1 MTTTT
6 PSSEP
11 AVVFEL
17 TGDTVTITADGLHLT
32 HTINTASTAPAK
44 PLPLADVAEVA
55 SASKNGVYTP
65 ANRFFPGTVDLGV
78 ALPKARVMSHRQAAA
93 QLLADLM
100 AEMAKNPEFYNSAD
114 TFTSTLM
121 PWVAQRAAVTEG
133 VSVVEGAGDV
143 VKHSVPFAPLPSGD
157 EVAVSDIAPFAA
169 FDVETANEDTGSI
182 IQLGVAV
189 VRGGKVT
196 ERYSWMCRPPKG
208 LEYFDEANVAI
219 HGITAADVA
228 GEPSFPEQ
236 LAKFVDVVGDLDV
249 VAHNARFDFTA
260 LSRACRTEGVAAP
273 KLNFACTYM
282 WARQMQLGLPNL
294 KLPTLAEAAGTSL
307 ENHHDATADAVAC
320 AEVAL
325 WLMEQQRAT
334 SVKDLS
340 QKVSLSLGQIGSGR
354 VRMVRYDPS
363 GVASTGAGT
372 NAGTGAGAGAGA
384 KTGGSA
390 PARRPRRNAKWD
402 AAKTPDTIPEPNP
415 DADPSGLLYQQ
426 RVTLTG
432 DFTPYD
438 KGFLWDK
445 IAFAGANINKG
456 VTKKTTILVAGP
468 WDSVTSKEK
477 RARQLQAE
485 GQEIQIWSEK
495 ELFTALGLN
504 PEEDGASEA
513 GDTAEGTPSASDGK
527 NSSESV
533 PLFGSTSLPGDD
545 GMPPF

>member
-17 TGDTVTITADGLHLT
+17 TGDTVTITADGLRLT

-100 AEMAKNPEFYNSAD
+100 AEMAKNPEFYSSAD
-114 TFTSTLM
+114 AFTSTLM
-121 PWVAQRAAVTEG
+121 PWMAQRAAVTEG

-228 GEPSFPEQ
+228 GERSFPEQ

-260 LSRACRTEGVAAP
+260 LSRACRAESIPAP

-294 KLPTLAEAAGTSL
+294 KLPTLAEAAGASL

-325 WLMEQQRAT
+325 WLMEHQRAT
-334 SVKDLS
+334 SVADLS
-340 QKVSLSLGQIGSGR
+340 KKVSLSLGQIGSGR

-372 NAGTGAGAGAGA
+372 NAGTGASAGAQS
-384 KTGGSA
+384 GSST
-390 PARRPRRNAKWD
+390 PSRRPRRNAKWD
-402 AAKTPDTIPEPNP
+402 AAKTPDTIPDPNP

-432 DFTPYD
+432 DFAPYD

-513 GDTAEGTPSASDGK
+513 GGTVEGTPSASDGN

>member
-17 TGDTVTITADGLHLT
+17 TGDTVTITADGLRLT

-65 ANRFFPGTVDLGV
+65 ANRFFPGTVDLGA

-100 AEMAKNPEFYNSAD
+100 AEMAKNPEFYSSAD
-114 TFTSTLM
+114 AFTSTLM

-219 HGITAADVA
+219 HGITAANVA

-236 LAKFVDVVGDLDV
+236 LAKFADVVGDLDV

-260 LSRACRTEGVAAP
+260 LSRACRAEGVAAP
-273 KLNFACTYM
+273 RLNFACTYM
-282 WARQMQLGLPNL
+282 WARQMQLGLSNL

-372 NAGTGAGAGAGA
+372 NAGTGASAGA

>member
-17 TGDTVTITADGLHLT
+17 TGDTVTITADGLRLT
-32 HTINTASTAPAK
+32 HTINTASSAPAK

-65 ANRFFPGTVDLGV
+65 ANRFFPGTVDLGA

-100 AEMAKNPEFYNSAD
+100 AEMAKNPEFYSSAD
-114 TFTSTLM
+114 AFTSTLM
-121 PWVAQRAAVTEG
+121 PWVEQRAAVTEG

-157 EVAVSDIAPFAA
+157 EVAASDIAPFAA

-182 IQLGVAV
+182 VQLGVAV

-196 ERYSWMCRPPKG
+196 ERYSWKCRPPKG

-260 LSRACRTEGVAAP
+260 LSRACRAEGIPAP

-294 KLPTLAEAAGTSL
+294 KLPTLAEAAGASL

-334 SVKDLS
+334 SVADLS

-363 GVASTGAGT
+363 GVTSTGAGT
-372 NAGTGAGAGAGA
+372 NAGTGAGAQSGS
-384 KTGGSA
+384 SA
-390 PARRPRRNAKWD
+390 PSRRPRRNAKWD
-402 AAKTPDTIPEPNP
+402 AAKTPDTIPDPNP

-432 DFTPYD
+432 DFAPYD

-485 GQEIQIWSEK
+485 GQEIQIWTEK

-513 GDTAEGTPSASDGK
+513 GDTAEGTPSASAGD

>member
-17 TGDTVTITADGLHLT
+17 TGDTVTITADGLRLT

-114 TFTSTLM
+114 AFTSTLM
-121 PWVAQRAAVTEG
+121 PWVAQHAAVTEG

-143 VKHSVPFAPLPSGD
+143 VKQSVPFAPLPTGD
-157 EVAVSDIAPFAA
+157 EVAASDIAPFAA

-196 ERYSWMCRPPKG
+196 ERYSWMCRPPKE

-228 GEPSFPEQ
+228 REPSFPEQ
-236 LAKFVDVVGDLDV
+236 LAKFIDVVGDLDV

-260 LSRACRTEGVAAP
+260 LSRACRAEGIPAP

-294 KLPTLAEAAGTSL
+294 KLPTLAEAAGASL

-334 SVKDLS
+334 SVADLS
-340 QKVSLSLGQIGSGR
+340 QKVSLSLGQIGSGQ

-372 NAGTGAGAGAGA
+372 NAGTGTGAGAQSGS
-384 KTGGSA
+384 SA
-390 PARRPRRNAKWD
+390 PSRRSRRNAKWD
-402 AAKTPDTIPEPNP
+402 AAKTPDTIPDPNP

-432 DFTPYD
+432 DFAPYD

-485 GQEIQIWSEK
+485 GQEIQIWTEK

-513 GDTAEGTPSASDGK
+513 GDTADGTPSASAGD

>member
-17 TGDTVTITADGLHLT
+17 TGDTVTITADGLRLT

-65 ANRFFPGTVDLGV
+65 ANRFFPGTVDLGA

-189 VRGGKVT
+189 VRSGKVT

-260 LSRACRTEGVAAP
+260 LSRACRAEGVAAP
-273 KLNFACTYM
+273 RLNFACTYM

-372 NAGTGAGAGAGA
+372 NAGTGTSAGA

-402 AAKTPDTIPEPNP
+402 AAKTPDTIPDPNP
-415 DADPSGLLYQQ
+415 DADPSSLLYQQ

>member
-17 TGDTVTITADGLHLT
+17 TGDTVTITADGLRLT

-55 SASKNGVYTP
+55 SASKNGAYTP

-100 AEMAKNPEFYNSAD
+100 AEMSKNPEFYSSAD
-114 TFTSTLM
+114 AFTSTLM

-157 EVAVSDIAPFAA
+157 EVAMSDIAPFAA

-219 HGITAADVA
+219 HGITAAGVA

-236 LAKFVDVVGDLDV
+236 LAKFVDIVGDLDV

-260 LSRACRTEGVAAP
+260 LSRACRAEGVAAP

-294 KLPTLAEAAGTSL
+294 KLPTLAEAAGASL

-325 WLMEQQRAT
+325 WLMEQQHAT
-334 SVKDLS
+334 SVADLS
-340 QKVSLSLGQIGSGR
+340 KKVSLSLGQIGSGR

-372 NAGTGAGAGAGA
+372 NAGTGASAGAQSRS
-384 KTGGSA
+384 SA
-390 PARRPRRNAKWD
+390 PSRRPRRNAKWD
-402 AAKTPDTIPEPNP
+402 AAKTPDTIPDPNP

-432 DFTPYD
+432 DFAPYD

-504 PEEDGASEA
+504 PEEDGASET
-513 GDTAEGTPSASDGK
+513 GDTAEGTPSASDGN

>member
-17 TGDTVTITADGLHLT
+17 TGDTVTITADGLRLT

-55 SASKNGVYTP
+55 SASKNGAYTP

-100 AEMAKNPEFYNSAD
+100 AEMAKNPEFYSSAD
-114 TFTSTLM
+114 AFTSTLT

-157 EVAVSDIAPFAA
+157 EVAMSDIAPFAA

-236 LAKFVDVVGDLDV
+236 LAKFVDIVGDLDV

-260 LSRACRTEGVAAP
+260 LSRACRAEGVAAP

-294 KLPTLAEAAGTSL
+294 KLPTLAEAAGASL

-325 WLMEQQRAT
+325 WLMEQQHAT
-334 SVKDLS
+334 SVADLS
-340 QKVSLSLGQIGSGR
+340 KKVSLSLGQIGSGR

-372 NAGTGAGAGAGA
+372 NAGTGASAGAQSRS
-384 KTGGSA
+384 SA
-390 PARRPRRNAKWD
+390 PSRRPRRNAKWD
-402 AAKTPDTIPEPNP
+402 AAKTPDTIPDPNP

-432 DFTPYD
+432 DFAPYD

-504 PEEDGASEA
+504 PEEDGASET
-513 GDTAEGTPSASDGK
+513 GDTAEGTPSASDGN

>member
-17 TGDTVTITADGLHLT
+17 TGDTVTITADGLRLT

-44 PLPLADVAEVA
+44 PLPLADAAEVA

-114 TFTSTLM
+114 AFTSTLM

-143 VKHSVPFAPLPSGD
+143 VKHSVPFAPLPTGD
-157 EVAVSDIAPFAA
+157 EVAASDIAPFAA

-196 ERYSWMCRPPKG
+196 ERYSWMCRPPKE

-228 GEPSFPEQ
+228 REPSFPEQ
-236 LAKFVDVVGDLDV
+236 LAKFIDVVGDLDV

-260 LSRACRTEGVAAP
+260 LSRACRAEGIPAP

-294 KLPTLAEAAGTSL
+294 KLPTLAEAAGASL

-334 SVKDLS
+334 SVADLS
-340 QKVSLSLGQIGSGR
+340 QKVSLSLGQIGSGQ

-372 NAGTGAGAGAGA
+372 NAGTGTGAGAQSGS
-384 KTGGSA
+384 SA
-390 PARRPRRNAKWD
+390 PSRRTRRNAKWD
-402 AAKTPDTIPEPNP
+402 AAKTPDTIPDPNP

-432 DFTPYD
+432 DFAPYD

-485 GQEIQIWSEK
+485 GQEIQIWTEK

-513 GDTAEGTPSASDGK
+513 GDTADGTPSASAGD

>member
-1 MTTTT
+1 MITTT

-17 TGDTVTITADGLHLT
+17 TGDTVTITADGLRLT

-55 SASKNGVYTP
+55 SASNNGVYTP

-100 AEMAKNPEFYNSAD
+100 AEMAKHPEFYNSAD
-114 TFTSTLM
+114 AFTSTLM

-133 VSVVEGAGDV
+133 VSVVEGAGNV
-143 VKHSVPFAPLPSGD
+143 VKQSVPFAPLPSGD
-157 EVAVSDIAPFAA
+157 EVAVSNIAPFAA

-189 VRGGKVT
+189 VRGGKVA
-196 ERYSWMCRPPKG
+196 ERYYWMCRPPKG

-260 LSRACRTEGVAAP
+260 LSRACRAEGIPAP

-294 KLPTLAEAAGTSL
+294 KLPTLAEAAGASL

-334 SVKDLS
+334 SVADLS
-340 QKVSLSLGQIGSGR
+340 QKASLSLGQIGSGR

-363 GVASTGAGT
+363 GVVGTGAGT
-372 NAGTGAGAGAGA
+372 NAGTGAGVGAQS
-384 KTGGSA
+384 GSST
-390 PARRPRRNAKWD
+390 PSRRPRRNAKWD
-402 AAKTPDTIPEPNP
+402 AAKTPDTIPDPNP

-432 DFTPYD
+432 DFAPYD

-485 GQEIQIWSEK
+485 GQEIQIWTEK

-513 GDTAEGTPSASDGK
+513 GDTAEGTPSASAGD
-527 NSSESV
+527 NSSKSV

>member
-17 TGDTVTITADGLHLT
+17 TGDTVTITADGLRLT

-114 TFTSTLM
+114 AFTSTLM

-143 VKHSVPFAPLPSGD
+143 VKQSVPFAPLPTGD
-157 EVAVSDIAPFAA
+157 EVAASDIAPFAA

-196 ERYSWMCRPPKG
+196 ERYSWMCRPPKE

-228 GEPSFPEQ
+228 REPSFPEQ
-236 LAKFVDVVGDLDV
+236 LAKFIDVVGDLDV

-260 LSRACRTEGVAAP
+260 LSRACRAEGIPAP

-294 KLPTLAEAAGTSL
+294 KLPTLAEAAGASL

-334 SVKDLS
+334 SVADLS
-340 QKVSLSLGQIGSGR
+340 QKVSLSLGQIGSGQ

-372 NAGTGAGAGAGA
+372 NAGTGTGAGAQSGS
-384 KTGGSA
+384 SA
-390 PARRPRRNAKWD
+390 PSRRTRRNAKWD
-402 AAKTPDTIPEPNP
+402 AAKTPDTIPDPNP

-432 DFTPYD
+432 DFAPYD

-485 GQEIQIWSEK
+485 GQEIQIWTEK

-513 GDTAEGTPSASDGK
+513 GDTADGTPSASAGD

>member
-17 TGDTVTITADGLHLT
+17 TGDTVTITADGLRLT

-100 AEMAKNPEFYNSAD
+100 AEMSKNPEFYSSAD
-114 TFTSTLM
+114 AFTSTLM

-157 EVAVSDIAPFAA
+157 EVAMSDIAPFAA

-236 LAKFVDVVGDLDV
+236 LAKFVDIVGDLDV

-260 LSRACRTEGVAAP
+260 LSRACRAEGVAAP

-294 KLPTLAEAAGTSL
+294 KLPTLAEAAGASL

-325 WLMEQQRAT
+325 WLMEQQHAT
-334 SVKDLS
+334 SVADLS
-340 QKVSLSLGQIGSGR
+340 KKVSLSLGQIGSGR

-372 NAGTGAGAGAGA
+372 NAGTGASAGAQSRS
-384 KTGGSA
+384 SA
-390 PARRPRRNAKWD
+390 PSRRPRRNAKWD
-402 AAKTPDTIPEPNP
+402 AAKTPDTIPDPNP

-432 DFTPYD
+432 DFAPYD

-504 PEEDGASEA
+504 PEEDGASET
-513 GDTAEGTPSASDGK
+513 GDTAEGTPSASDGN

>member
-17 TGDTVTITADGLHLT
+17 TGDTVTITADGLRLT

-55 SASKNGVYTP
+55 SASKNGAYTP

-100 AEMAKNPEFYNSAD
+100 AEMAKNPEFYSSAD
-114 TFTSTLM
+114 AFTSTLT

-236 LAKFVDVVGDLDV
+236 LAKFVDIVGDLDV

-260 LSRACRTEGVAAP
+260 LSRACRAEGVAAP

-294 KLPTLAEAAGTSL
+294 KLPTLAEAAGASL

-334 SVKDLS
+334 SVADLS
-340 QKVSLSLGQIGSGR
+340 KKVSLSLGQIGSGR
-354 VRMVRYDPS
+354 VRMVRYAPS

-372 NAGTGAGAGAGA
+372 NAGTGASAGAQSRS
-384 KTGGSA
+384 SA
-390 PARRPRRNAKWD
+390 PSRRPRRNAKWD
-402 AAKTPDTIPEPNP
+402 AAKTPDTIPDPNP

-432 DFTPYD
+432 DFAPYD

-504 PEEDGASEA
+504 PEEDGASET
-513 GDTAEGTPSASDGK
+513 GDTAEGTPSASDGN

>member
-17 TGDTVTITADGLHLT
+17 TGDTVTITADGLRLT

-55 SASKNGVYTP
+55 STRKNVVYTP

-93 QLLADLM
+93 QLLADLI
-100 AEMAKNPEFYNSAD
+100 AEMAKSPEFYNSAD
-114 TFTSTLM
+114 AFTSTLM

-143 VKHSVPFAPLPSGD
+143 VKQSVPFAPLPTGD
-157 EVAVSDIAPFAA
+157 EVAASDIAPFAA

-260 LSRACRTEGVAAP
+260 LSRACRAEGIPAP

-294 KLPTLAEAAGTSL
+294 KLPTLAEAAGASL

-334 SVKDLS
+334 SVADLS

-354 VRMVRYDPS
+354 VRMVRYDPA

-372 NAGTGAGAGAGA
+372 NAGTGAGAGAQSGS
-384 KTGGSA
+384 SA
-390 PARRPRRNAKWD
+390 PSRRPRRNAKWD
-402 AAKTPDTIPEPNP
+402 AAKTPDTIPDPNP

-432 DFTPYD
+432 DFAPYD

-485 GQEIQIWSEK
+485 GQEIQIWTEK

-513 GDTAEGTPSASDGK
+513 GDTAEGTPSASTGD

>member
-17 TGDTVTITADGLHLT
+17 TGDTVTITADGLRLT
-32 HTINTASTAPAK
+32 HTINTSSTAPAK

-100 AEMAKNPEFYNSAD
+100 AEMAKNPEFYNSVDA
-114 TFTSTLM
+114 FTSTLM
-121 PWVAQRAAVTEG
+121 PWVAPRAAVTEG

-157 EVAVSDIAPFAA
+157 EGAASDIAPFAA

-196 ERYSWMCRPPKG
+196 DRYSWMCRPPKG
-208 LEYFDEANVAI
+208 LEYFDEANIAI

-228 GEPSFPEQ
+228 GEPSFREQ
-236 LAKFVDVVGDLDV
+236 LAKFVDAVGDLDV

-260 LSRACRTEGVAAP
+260 LSRACRAEGIPAP

-294 KLPTLAEAAGTSL
+294 KLPTLAEAAGASL

-325 WLMEQQRAT
+325 WLMQQQRAT
-334 SVKDLS
+334 SVADLS
-340 QKVSLSLGQIGSGR
+340 QKVSLSLGQIGNGR

-363 GVASTGAGT
+363 GVTSTGAGT
-372 NAGTGAGAGAGA
+372 NAGTGAGAGAQSGS
-384 KTGGSA
+384 SA
-390 PARRPRRNAKWD
+390 PSRRPRRNAKWD
-402 AAKTPDTIPEPNP
+402 AAKTPDTIPDPNP
-415 DADPSGLLYQQ
+415 DADPSGLLYEQ

-432 DFTPYD
+432 DFAPYD

-485 GQEIQIWSEK
+485 GQEIQIWTEK

-513 GDTAEGTPSASDGK
+513 GDTAEGTPSASNGN

>member
-17 TGDTVTITADGLHLT
+17 TGDTVTITADGLRLT

-65 ANRFFPGTVDLGV
+65 ANRFFPGAVDLGV
-78 ALPKARVMSHRQAAA
+78 ALPKARVMPHRQAAA

-143 VKHSVPFAPLPSGD
+143 VKRSVPFAPLPSGD
-157 EVAVSDIAPFAA
+157 AVAASDIAPFAA

-260 LSRACRTEGVAAP
+260 LSRACRAEGIPAP

-334 SVKDLS
+334 SVADLS
-340 QKVSLSLGQIGSGR
+340 KKVSLSLGQIGSGR

-372 NAGTGAGAGAGA
+372 NAGTGTSAGAQSGS
-384 KTGGSA
+384 SA
-390 PARRPRRNAKWD
+390 PSRRPRRNAKWD
-402 AAKTPDTIPEPNP
+402 AAKTPDTIPDPNP
-415 DADPSGLLYQQ
+415 DADPNGLLYQQ

-432 DFTPYD
+432 DFAPYD

-504 PEEDGASEA
+504 PEEDGASET
-513 GDTAEGTPSASDGK
+513 GDTAEGTPSASDGN

-545 GMPPF
+545 GIPPF

>member
-17 TGDTVTITADGLHLT
+17 TGDTVTITADGLRLT

-65 ANRFFPGTVDLGV
+65 ANRFFPGTVDLGA

-236 LAKFVDVVGDLDV
+236 LAKFADVVGDLDV

-260 LSRACRTEGVAAP
+260 LSRACRAEGVAAP
-273 KLNFACTYM
+273 RLNFACTYM

-372 NAGTGAGAGAGA
+372 NAGTGASAGA

-402 AAKTPDTIPEPNP
+402 AAKTPDTIPDPNP

-495 ELFTALGLN
+495 ELFTALELN

>member
-6 PSSEP
+6 LSSEP

-17 TGDTVTITADGLHLT
+17 TGDTVTITADGLRLT

-100 AEMAKNPEFYNSAD
+100 AEMAKNPEFYSSAD
-114 TFTSTLM
+114 AFTSTLM

-236 LAKFVDVVGDLDV
+236 LAKFVDIVGDLDV

-260 LSRACRTEGVAAP
+260 LSRACRAEGVAAP

-294 KLPTLAEAAGTSL
+294 KLPTLAEAAGASL

-334 SVKDLS
+334 SVADLS
-340 QKVSLSLGQIGSGR
+340 KKVSLSLGQTGSGR

-372 NAGTGAGAGAGA
+372 NAGTGASAGAQSRS
-384 KTGGSA
+384 SA
-390 PARRPRRNAKWD
+390 PSRRPRRNAKWD
-402 AAKTPDTIPEPNP
+402 AAKTPDTIPDPNP

-432 DFTPYD
+432 DFAPYD

-504 PEEDGASEA
+504 PEEDGASET
-513 GDTAEGTPSASDGK
+513 GDTAEGTPSASDGN

>member
-17 TGDTVTITADGLHLT
+17 TGDTVTITADGLRLT

-44 PLPLADVAEVA
+44 PLPLADAAEVA

-65 ANRFFPGTVDLGV
+65 ANRFFPGTVDLGA

-100 AEMAKNPEFYNSAD
+100 AEMAKNPEFYSSAD
-114 TFTSTLM
+114 AFTSTLM

-260 LSRACRTEGVAAP
+260 LSRACRAEGVAAP

-372 NAGTGAGAGAGA
+372 NARTGAGAQFGS
-384 KTGGSA
+384 SA
-390 PARRPRRNAKWD
+390 PSRRPRRNAKWD
-402 AAKTPDTIPEPNP
+402 AAKTPDTIPDPNP

-432 DFTPYD
+432 DFAPYD

-445 IAFAGANINKG
+445 IAFAGASINKG

-485 GQEIQIWSEK
+485 GQEIQIWTEK

-513 GDTAEGTPSASDGK
+513 GDTADGTPSASAGD

>member
-17 TGDTVTITADGLHLT
+17 TGDTVTITADGLRLT

-55 SASKNGVYTP
+55 SASKNGAYTP

-100 AEMAKNPEFYNSAD
+100 AEMSKNPEFYSSAD
-114 TFTSTLM
+114 AFTSTLM

-157 EVAVSDIAPFAA
+157 EVAMSDIAPFAA

-236 LAKFVDVVGDLDV
+236 LAKFVDIVGDLDV

-260 LSRACRTEGVAAP
+260 LSRACRAEGVAAP

-294 KLPTLAEAAGTSL
+294 KLPTLAEAAGASL

-325 WLMEQQRAT
+325 WLMEQQHAT
-334 SVKDLS
+334 SVADLS
-340 QKVSLSLGQIGSGR
+340 KKVSLSLGQIGSGR

-372 NAGTGAGAGAGA
+372 NAGTGASAGAQSRS
-384 KTGGSA
+384 SA
-390 PARRPRRNAKWD
+390 PSRRPRRNAKWD
-402 AAKTPDTIPEPNP
+402 AAKTPDTIPDPNP

-432 DFTPYD
+432 DFAPYD

-504 PEEDGASEA
+504 PEEDGASET
-513 GDTAEGTPSASDGK
+513 GDTAEGTPSASDGN

>member
-17 TGDTVTITADGLHLT
+17 TGDTVTITADGLRLT

-55 SASKNGVYTP
+55 SASKNGAYTP

-78 ALPKARVMSHRQAAA
+78 TLPKARVMSHRQAAA

-100 AEMAKNPEFYNSAD
+100 AEMAKNPEFYSSAD
-114 TFTSTLM
+114 AFTSTLM

-157 EVAVSDIAPFAA
+157 EVAMSDIAPFAA

-236 LAKFVDVVGDLDV
+236 LAKFVDIVGDLDV

-260 LSRACRTEGVAAP
+260 LSRACRAEGVAAP

-294 KLPTLAEAAGTSL
+294 KLPTLAEAAGASL

-325 WLMEQQRAT
+325 WLMEHQRAT
-334 SVKDLS
+334 SVADLS
-340 QKVSLSLGQIGSGR
+340 KKVSLSLGQIGSGR

-363 GVASTGAGT
+363 DVASTGAGT
-372 NAGTGAGAGAGA
+372 NAGTGASAGAQS
-384 KTGGSA
+384 GSST
-390 PARRPRRNAKWD
+390 PSRRPRRNAKWD
-402 AAKTPDTIPEPNP
+402 AAKTPDTIPDPNP

-432 DFTPYD
+432 DFAPYD

-513 GDTAEGTPSASDGK
+513 GGTVEGTPSASDGN

>member
-17 TGDTVTITADGLHLT
+17 TGDTVTITADGLRVT
-32 HTINTASTAPAK
+32 HTLNTASAAPTK

-55 SASKNGVYTP
+55 STTENSVYAP
-65 ANRFFPGTVDLGV
+65 ATRFFPGTVNLG
-78 ALPKARVMSHRQAAA
+78 ATLPKARVMPHRQAAA
-93 QLLADLM
+93 QLLSDLM

-114 TFTSTLM
+114 AFTSTLM
-121 PWVAQRAAVTEG
+121 PWVAQRAAATEG
-133 VSVVEGAGDV
+133 VSVVQGAVDV

-157 EVAVSDIAPFAA
+157 EVAASDIEPFAA
-169 FDVETANEDTGSI
+169 FDVETANEDAGSI

-189 VRGGKVT
+189 VRGGKVA

-228 GEPSFPEQ
+228 GEPTFPEQ
-236 LAKFVDVVGDLDV
+236 LAKFVEVVGDLDV

-260 LSRACRTEGVAAP
+260 LSRACRAEDVAAP
-273 KLNFACTYM
+273 KLDFACTYM

-340 QKVSLSLGQIGSGR
+340 QKASLNLGQIGSGR

-372 NAGTGAGAGAGA
+372 NAGTGASSGA

-402 AAKTPDTIPEPNP
+402 AAKTPDTIPDPNP

-504 PEEDGASEA
+504 PDEDSGSEA
-513 GDTAEGTPSASDGK
+513 GEAASGTAGTTSGDNTG
-527 NSSESV
+527 ESV

-545 GMPPF
+545 GIPPF

>member
-17 TGDTVTITADGLHLT
+17 TGDTVTITADGLRLT

-114 TFTSTLM
+114 AFTSTLM

-143 VKHSVPFAPLPSGD
+143 VKHSVPFAPLPTGD
-157 EVAVSDIAPFAA
+157 EVAASDIAPFAA

-196 ERYSWMCRPPKG
+196 ERYSWMCRPPKE

-228 GEPSFPEQ
+228 REPSFPEQ
-236 LAKFVDVVGDLDV
+236 LAKFIDVVGDLDV

-260 LSRACRTEGVAAP
+260 LSRACRAEGIPAP

-294 KLPTLAEAAGTSL
+294 KLPTLAEAAGASL

-334 SVKDLS
+334 SVADLS
-340 QKVSLSLGQIGSGR
+340 QKVSLSLGQIGSGQ

-363 GVASTGAGT
+363 GVTSTGAGT
-372 NAGTGAGAGAGA
+372 NAGTGAGAQFGS
-384 KTGGSA
+384 SA
-390 PARRPRRNAKWD
+390 PSRRPRRNAKWD
-402 AAKTPDTIPEPNP
+402 AAKTPDTIPDPNP

-432 DFTPYD
+432 DFAPYD

-485 GQEIQIWSEK
+485 GQEIQIWTEK

-513 GDTAEGTPSASDGK
+513 GDTADGTPSASAGD

>member
-17 TGDTVTITADGLHLT
+17 TGDTVTITADGLRLT

-55 SASKNGVYTP
+55 SASKNGAYTP

-157 EVAVSDIAPFAA
+157 EVAVSDIAAFAA

-260 LSRACRTEGVAAP
+260 LSRACRAEGIPAP

-294 KLPTLAEAAGTSL
+294 KLPTLAEAAGASL

-334 SVKDLS
+334 SVADLS
-340 QKVSLSLGQIGSGR
+340 KKVSLSLGQIGSGR

-372 NAGTGAGAGAGA
+372 NAGTGASAGAQSRS
-384 KTGGSA
+384 SA
-390 PARRPRRNAKWD
+390 PSRRPRRNAKWD
-402 AAKTPDTIPEPNP
+402 AAKTPDTIPDPNP

-432 DFTPYD
+432 GFAPYD

-504 PEEDGASEA
+504 PEEDGASET
-513 GDTAEGTPSASDGK
+513 GDTAEGTPSASDGN

>member
-6 PSSEP
+6 LSSEP

-17 TGDTVTITADGLHLT
+17 TGDTVTITADGLRLT

-55 SASKNGVYTP
+55 SASKNGAYTP

-100 AEMAKNPEFYNSAD
+100 AEMAKNPEFYSSAD
-114 TFTSTLM
+114 AFTSTLM

-236 LAKFVDVVGDLDV
+236 LAKFVDIVGDLDV

-260 LSRACRTEGVAAP
+260 LSRACRAEGVAAP

-294 KLPTLAEAAGTSL
+294 KLPTLAEAAGASL

-325 WLMEQQRAT
+325 WLMEQQHAT
-334 SVKDLS
+334 SVADLS
-340 QKVSLSLGQIGSGR
+340 KKVSLSLGQIGSGR

-372 NAGTGAGAGAGA
+372 NAGTGASAGAQSRS
-384 KTGGSA
+384 SA
-390 PARRPRRNAKWD
+390 PSRRPRRNAKWD
-402 AAKTPDTIPEPNP
+402 AAKTPDTIPDPNP

-432 DFTPYD
+432 DFAPYD

-504 PEEDGASEA
+504 PEEDGASET
-513 GDTAEGTPSASDGK
+513 GDTAEGTPSASDGN

>member
-17 TGDTVTITADGLHLT
+17 TGDTVTITADGLRLT

-100 AEMAKNPEFYNSAD
+100 AEMAKNPEFYSSAD
-114 TFTSTLM
+114 AFTSTLM

-143 VKHSVPFAPLPSGD
+143 VKRSVPFAPLPSGD

-236 LAKFVDVVGDLDV
+236 LAKFVDIVGDLDV

-260 LSRACRTEGVAAP
+260 LSRACRAEGVAAP

-294 KLPTLAEAAGTSL
+294 KLPTLAEAAGASL

-325 WLMEQQRAT
+325 WLMEQQHAT
-334 SVKDLS
+334 SVADLS
-340 QKVSLSLGQIGSGR
+340 KKVSLSLGQIGSGR

-372 NAGTGAGAGAGA
+372 NAGTGASAGAQSRS
-384 KTGGSA
+384 SA
-390 PARRPRRNAKWD
+390 PSRRPRRNAKWD
-402 AAKTPDTIPEPNP
+402 AAKTPDTIPDPNP

-432 DFTPYD
+432 DFAPYD

-504 PEEDGASEA
+504 PEEDGASET
-513 GDTAEGTPSASDGK
+513 GDTAEGTPSASDGN

>member
-6 PSSEP
+6 LFSEP

-17 TGDTVTITADGLHLT
+17 TGDTVTITADGLRLT

-65 ANRFFPGTVDLGV
+65 ANRFFPGTVDLGA

-157 EVAVSDIAPFAA
+157 EVAVSDIAAFAA

-228 GEPSFPEQ
+228 SEPSFPEQ

-260 LSRACRTEGVAAP
+260 LSRACRAEGVAAP

-294 KLPTLAEAAGTSL
+294 KLPTLAEAAGASL

-334 SVKDLS
+334 SVADLS
-340 QKVSLSLGQIGSGR
+340 KKVSLSLGQIGSGR

-372 NAGTGAGAGAGA
+372 NAGTGTRAGAQSGS
-384 KTGGSA
+384 SA
-390 PARRPRRNAKWD
+390 PSRRPRRNAKWD
-402 AAKTPDTIPEPNP
+402 AAKTPDTIPDPNP

-432 DFTPYD
+432 DFAPYD

-504 PEEDGASEA
+504 PEEDGASET
-513 GDTAEGTPSASDGK
+513 GDTAEGTPSASDGN

>member
-17 TGDTVTITADGLHLT
+17 TGDTVTITADGLRLT

-65 ANRFFPGTVDLGV
+65 ANRFFPGTVDLGA

-100 AEMAKNPEFYNSAD
+100 AEMAKNPEFYSSAD
-114 TFTSTLM
+114 AFTSTLM

-133 VSVVEGAGDV
+133 VSVVEGASDV

-260 LSRACRTEGVAAP
+260 LSRACRAEGIAAP

-372 NAGTGAGAGAGA
+372 NAGTGASAGA

-438 KGFLWDK
+438 KGFCGTRLPLQVR
-445 IAFAGANINKG
+445 ISIR
-456 VTKKTTILVAGP
+456 VLRR
-468 WDSVTSKEK
+468 K
-477 RARQLQAE
+477 RPY
-485 GQEIQIWSEK
+485 WSPVR
-495 ELFTALGLN
+495 GIR
-504 PEEDGASEA
+504 
-513 GDTAEGTPSASDGK
+513 
-527 NSSESV
+527 
-533 PLFGSTSLPGDD
+533 
-545 GMPPF
+545 

>member
-17 TGDTVTITADGLHLT
+17 TGDTVTITADGLRLT

-114 TFTSTLM
+114 AFTSTLM
-121 PWVAQRAAVTEG
+121 PWVAQHAAVTEG

-143 VKHSVPFAPLPSGD
+143 VKQSVPFAPLPTGD
-157 EVAVSDIAPFAA
+157 EVAASDIAPFAA

-196 ERYSWMCRPPKG
+196 ERYSWMCRPPKE

-228 GEPSFPEQ
+228 REPSFPEQ
-236 LAKFVDVVGDLDV
+236 LAKFIDVVGDLDV

-260 LSRACRTEGVAAP
+260 LSRACRAEGIPAP

-294 KLPTLAEAAGTSL
+294 KLPTLAEAAGASL

-334 SVKDLS
+334 SVADLS
-340 QKVSLSLGQIGSGR
+340 QKVSLSLGQIGSGQ

-372 NAGTGAGAGAGA
+372 NAGTGTGAGAQSGS
-384 KTGGSA
+384 SA
-390 PARRPRRNAKWD
+390 PSRRTRRNAKWD
-402 AAKTPDTIPEPNP
+402 AAKTPDTIPDPNP

-432 DFTPYD
+432 DFAPYD

-485 GQEIQIWSEK
+485 GQEIQIWTEK

-513 GDTAEGTPSASDGK
+513 GDTAEGTPSASAGD

>member
-17 TGDTVTITADGLHLT
+17 TGDTVTITADGLRLT
-32 HTINTASTAPAK
+32 HTINTASSAPAK
-44 PLPLADVAEVA
+44 PLPLADAAEVA

-114 TFTSTLM
+114 AFTSTLM

-143 VKHSVPFAPLPSGD
+143 VKHSVPFAPLPTGD
-157 EVAVSDIAPFAA
+157 EVAASDIAPFAA

-228 GEPSFPEQ
+228 REPSFPEQ
-236 LAKFVDVVGDLDV
+236 LAKFIDVVGDLDV

-260 LSRACRTEGVAAP
+260 LSRACRAEGIPAP

-294 KLPTLAEAAGTSL
+294 KLPTLAEAAGASL

-334 SVKDLS
+334 SVADLS

-363 GVASTGAGT
+363 GVTSTGAGT
-372 NAGTGAGAGAGA
+372 NARTGAGAQFGS
-384 KTGGSA
+384 SA
-390 PARRPRRNAKWD
+390 PSRRPRRNAKWD
-402 AAKTPDTIPEPNP
+402 AAKTPDTIPDPNP

-432 DFTPYD
+432 DFAPYD

-485 GQEIQIWSEK
+485 GQEIQIWTEK

-513 GDTAEGTPSASDGK
+513 GDTADGTPSASAGD

>member
-1 MTTTT
+1 M
-6 PSSEP
+6 
-11 AVVFEL
+11 
-17 TGDTVTITADGLHLT
+17 
-32 HTINTASTAPAK
+32 
-44 PLPLADVAEVA
+44 
-55 SASKNGVYTP
+55 
-65 ANRFFPGTVDLGV
+65 
-78 ALPKARVMSHRQAAA
+78 PKARVMSHRQAAA

-100 AEMAKNPEFYNSAD
+100 AEMAKNPEFYSSAD

-143 VKHSVPFAPLPSGD
+143 VKRSVPFAPLPSGD
-157 EVAVSDIAPFAA
+157 AVAVSDIAPFAA

-260 LSRACRTEGVAAP
+260 LSRACRAEGVAAP

-294 KLPTLAEAAGTSL
+294 KLPTLAEAAGASL

-334 SVKDLS
+334 SVADLS
-340 QKVSLSLGQIGSGR
+340 KKVSLSLGQIGSGR

-372 NAGTGAGAGAGA
+372 NAGTGTRAGAQSGS
-384 KTGGSA
+384 SA
-390 PARRPRRNAKWD
+390 PSRRPRRNAKWD
-402 AAKTPDTIPEPNP
+402 AAKTPDTIPDPNP

-432 DFTPYD
+432 DFAPYD

-504 PEEDGASEA
+504 PEEDGASET
-513 GDTAEGTPSASDGK
+513 GDTAEGTPSASDGN

-545 GMPPF
+545 GIPPF

>member
-17 TGDTVTITADGLHLT
+17 TGDTVTITADGLRLT

-114 TFTSTLM
+114 AFTSTLM
-121 PWVAQRAAVTEG
+121 PWVAQHAAVTEG

-143 VKHSVPFAPLPSGD
+143 VKHSVPFAPLPTGD
-157 EVAVSDIAPFAA
+157 EVAASDIAPFAA

-228 GEPSFPEQ
+228 REPSFPEQ
-236 LAKFVDVVGDLDV
+236 LAKFIDVVGDLDV

-260 LSRACRTEGVAAP
+260 LSRACRAEGIPAP

-294 KLPTLAEAAGTSL
+294 KLPTLAEAAGASL

-334 SVKDLS
+334 SVADLS

-363 GVASTGAGT
+363 GVTSTGAGT
-372 NAGTGAGAGAGA
+372 NARTGAGAQFGS
-384 KTGGSA
+384 SA
-390 PARRPRRNAKWD
+390 PSRRPRRNAKWD
-402 AAKTPDTIPEPNP
+402 AAKTPDTIPDPNP

-432 DFTPYD
+432 DFAPYD

-485 GQEIQIWSEK
+485 GQEIQIWTEK

-513 GDTAEGTPSASDGK
+513 GDTADGTPSASAGD

>member
-17 TGDTVTITADGLHLT
+17 TGDTVTITADGLRLT
-32 HTINTASTAPAK
+32 HTINTASTDPAK

-100 AEMAKNPEFYNSAD
+100 AEMAKNPEFYSSAD
-114 TFTSTLM
+114 AFTSTLM

-157 EVAVSDIAPFAA
+157 EVAMSDIAPFAA

-236 LAKFVDVVGDLDV
+236 LAKFVDIVGDLDV

-260 LSRACRTEGVAAP
+260 LSRACRAEGVAAP

-294 KLPTLAEAAGTSL
+294 KLPTLAEAAGASL

-325 WLMEQQRAT
+325 WLMEQQHAT
-334 SVKDLS
+334 SVADLS
-340 QKVSLSLGQIGSGR
+340 KKVSLSLGQIGSGR

-372 NAGTGAGAGAGA
+372 NAGTGASAGAQSRS
-384 KTGGSA
+384 SA
-390 PARRPRRNAKWD
+390 PSRRPRRNAKWD
-402 AAKTPDTIPEPNP
+402 AAKTPDTIPDPNP

-432 DFTPYD
+432 DFAPYD

-504 PEEDGASEA
+504 PEEDGASET
-513 GDTAEGTPSASDGK
+513 GDTAEGTPSASDGN

>member
-17 TGDTVTITADGLHLT
+17 TGDTVTITADGLRLT

-44 PLPLADVAEVA
+44 PLPLADAAEVA

-114 TFTSTLM
+114 AFTSTLM

-143 VKHSVPFAPLPSGD
+143 VKHSVPFAPLPTGD
-157 EVAVSDIAPFAA
+157 EVAASDIAPFAA

-228 GEPSFPEQ
+228 REPSFPEQ
-236 LAKFVDVVGDLDV
+236 LAKFIDVVGDLDV

-260 LSRACRTEGVAAP
+260 LSRACRAEGIPAP

-294 KLPTLAEAAGTSL
+294 KLPTLAEAAGASL

-334 SVKDLS
+334 SVADLS

-363 GVASTGAGT
+363 GVTSTGAGT
-372 NAGTGAGAGAGA
+372 NARTGAGAQFGS
-384 KTGGSA
+384 SA
-390 PARRPRRNAKWD
+390 PSRRPRRNAKWD
-402 AAKTPDTIPEPNP
+402 AAKTPDTIPDPNP

-432 DFTPYD
+432 DFAPYD

-485 GQEIQIWSEK
+485 GQEIQIWTEK

-513 GDTAEGTPSASDGK
+513 GDTADGTPSASAGD

>member
-17 TGDTVTITADGLHLT
+17 TGDTVTITADGLRIT

-55 SASKNGVYTP
+55 LASKNGVYTP

-78 ALPKARVMSHRQAAA
+78 ALPRARVMSHRQAAA

-100 AEMAKNPEFYNSAD
+100 AEMTKNPEFYNSAD
-114 TFTSTLM
+114 AFTSTLM
-121 PWVAQRAAVTEG
+121 PWMAPRAAVTEG
-133 VSVVEGAGDV
+133 VSVVEGAGNV
-143 VKHSVPFAPLPSGD
+143 VKHSVPFAPLPTGD
-157 EVAVSDIAPFAA
+157 EIAASDIAPFAA

-208 LEYFDEANVAI
+208 LEYFDENNIAI

-236 LAKFVDVVGDLDV
+236 LAKFVDVVGDVDV

-260 LSRACRTEGVAAP
+260 LSRACRAEGIPAP

-294 KLPTLAEAAGTSL
+294 KLPTLAEAAGASL

-325 WLMEQQRAT
+325 WLMGQQRAT
-334 SVKDLS
+334 SVADLS

-354 VRMVRYDPS
+354 VRMVRYDQS
-363 GVASTGAGT
+363 GVISTGART
-372 NAGTGAGAGAGA
+372 NAGTGAGAGAQSGS
-384 KTGGSA
+384 SA
-390 PARRPRRNAKWD
+390 PSHRPRRNAKWD
-402 AAKTPDTIPEPNP
+402 AAKTPDTIPAPNP

-432 DFTPYD
+432 DFAPYD
-438 KGFLWDK
+438 KSFLWDK

-485 GQEIQIWSEK
+485 GQEIQIWAEK

-504 PEEDGASEA
+504 PEEDGTSEA
-513 GDTAEGTPSASDGK
+513 GDTAEATSSASTGD

-533 PLFGSTSLPGDD
+533 PLFSSTSLPGDD

>member
-1 MTTTT
+1 M
-6 PSSEP
+6 
-11 AVVFEL
+11 
-17 TGDTVTITADGLHLT
+17 
-32 HTINTASTAPAK
+32 
-44 PLPLADVAEVA
+44 
-55 SASKNGVYTP
+55 
-65 ANRFFPGTVDLGV
+65 
-78 ALPKARVMSHRQAAA
+78 
-93 QLLADLM
+93 
-100 AEMAKNPEFYNSAD
+100 
-114 TFTSTLM
+114 
-121 PWVAQRAAVTEG
+121 
-133 VSVVEGAGDV
+133 
-143 VKHSVPFAPLPSGD
+143 
-157 EVAVSDIAPFAA
+157 
-169 FDVETANEDTGSI
+169 
-182 IQLGVAV
+182 
-189 VRGGKVT
+189 
-196 ERYSWMCRPPKG
+196 
-208 LEYFDEANVAI
+208 
-219 HGITAADVA
+219 
-228 GEPSFPEQ
+228 
-236 LAKFVDVVGDLDV
+236 
-249 VAHNARFDFTA
+249 
-260 LSRACRTEGVAAP
+260 
-273 KLNFACTYM
+273 
-282 WARQMQLGLPNL
+282 

-307 ENHHDATADAVAC
+307 EDHHDATADAVAC

-334 SVKDLS
+334 SVADLS

-372 NAGTGAGAGAGA
+372 NAGTGASAGA

-495 ELFTALGLN
+495 ELFTAIGLN